1 MTALQFFL
9 CTALPVTGMCYALI
23 GALKLP
29 LVERLKIDEAKVGG
43 LLSAFGIMFGPV
55 ILAAGFLSD
64 SLGRHPH
71 FPALRSAPMALSG
84 ASRTKQIPSSKGACG
99 EASRAISAGFI
110 RGLETRGLAL
120 GCRIPPLSGQISTMH
135 HPQ

>member
-64 SLGRHPH
+64 SLGRHPP
-71 FPALRSAPMALSG
+71 FPRPPVRPIGS
-84 ASRTKQIPSSKGACG
+84 
-99 EASRAISAGFI
+99 F
-110 RGLETRGLAL
+110 RGL
-120 GCRIPPLSGQISTMH
+120 
-135 HPQ
+135 PQKANY